1 MVEHW
6 EGGNRS
12 LLCRCEPKIFYKH
25 SHTIVDC
32 FIFDIHGKPLLTTFC
47 VRVDAFLHPIEA
59 IMPPSTSCVIGQ
71 LRQLIHY
78 HIDNNLLQNALFFSE
93 RLVAYDHKSPEN
105 AYLLSLC
112 HLRLGD
118 NGSAYEYS
126 KLAAQ
131 KSAHLGC
138 AYVFAQACL
147 ATEKYKDG
155 IMVLEKSRGLWSG
168 KNHFGKHTSTT
179 RQPYAD
185 AAAVSCLLGK
195 LYYNYDNKQRA
206 ISCFEE
212 ALKINPLMWDAF
224 TGLCDMGTS
233 VRIANIFK
241 MSPELESL
249 LRNTSQ
255 EQTESQS
262 QSKDTTNSW
271 ISDHDRSRPGPRP
284 VSIATDP
291 GDPFNNAQPRSF
303 TGGLFSQLGMSQ
315 KLNESNPSLTNLPA
329 SVIEMDTPTGHGA
342 TSDVSVVSSRNQP
355 GVVSAYPSEPPQAP
369 VRKSRTL
376 LGQGLGMDFSMDAP
390 KMSRGGTS
398 KRGAKPIEPAE
409 ESAAAQ
415 AVRGTNLG
423 IMAGER
429 KRTISGQ
436 VVPRQTSEDPGA
448 PQRRS
453 VRLFNQI
460 RPTSSKAGATVA
472 SVGPVSGRELK
483 KARPPISRI
492 MRPNS
497 TTSTVGR
504 QVSGNRKP
512 VPEDQMEIDTRET
525 TSRSYHGAS
534 NIAAQR
540 SSEPDS
546 ARQEEALRYLL
557 NLFKQFG
564 SGYFALSQFQCQEA
578 FQCFNSLPRA
588 QLETPWVMSQMGR
601 ALYEQADY
609 AAAEKYY
616 KRIRQIAPT
625 RFEDMEI
632 YSTIL
637 WHLKRETDLAFL
649 AHELIDASWQSPEA
663 WCVLGNSW
671 ALARD
676 HEQALKCFKRA
687 TQLNPRFAYAFTL
700 QGHEHVAN
708 EEYDKALISYRQGM
722 AADKRHYNAWYGVGK
737 VYERLGN
744 YEKAFAH
751 FSSASQINPTN
762 AILICSIGSI
772 FEKQKQHRQ
781 AAAYFTK
788 ATEMV
793 PKSYMARYGKA
804 RSLMNI
810 GDKQGALKELMILK
824 DIAPDYAMVHFL
836 LGQLY
841 KSLREKGAAVRHYT
855 IALNLDPKVN
865 SFLPW
870 CNRLLIL
877 FRRAQR

>member
-1 MVEHW
+1 
-6 EGGNRS
+6 
-12 LLCRCEPKIFYKH
+12 
-25 SHTIVDC
+25 
-32 FIFDIHGKPLLTTFC
+32 
-47 VRVDAFLHPIEA
+47 
-59 IMPPSTSCVIGQ
+59 MPPQMSCVSSQ

-93 RLVAYDHKSPEN
+93 RLAAYDLKSSEN

-118 NGSAYEYS
+118 NSSAYEYS
-126 KLAAQ
+126 KLGAH
-131 KSAHLGC
+131 KGAHLGC

-147 ATEKYKDG
+147 ALDKYKDG

-168 KNHFGKHTSTT
+168 KNNFGKHTPTT

-185 AAAVSCLLGK
+185 AAAVNCLLGK
-195 LYYNYDNKQRA
+195 LYHGYDDKQRA
-206 ISCFEE
+206 ISCFQE

-224 TGLCDMGTS
+224 TSLCDMGANIRVSSLFKMNPEMEAVLRVSVQEQVEPQQQARDVVSTS
-233 VRIANIFK
+233 V
-241 MSPELESL
+241 
-249 LRNTSQ
+249 
-255 EQTESQS
+255 
-262 QSKDTTNSW
+262 
-271 ISDHDRSRPGPRP
+271 SDHDRSRPGPRP

-291 GDPFNNAQPRSF
+291 GDPFNITQPRSF

-329 SVIEMDTPTGHGA
+329 TVNEMDSPAGSSA
-342 TSDVSVVSSRNQP
+342 SMDASIVPSRNQP

-376 LGQGLGMDFSMDAP
+376 LTQGLGMDFSMDAP
-390 KMSRGGTS
+390 KISRGLTS
-398 KRGAKPIEPAE
+398 KRGPRPIEPAE
-409 ESAAAQ
+409 ESAATQ
-415 AVRGTNLG
+415 AVRGANLG
-423 IMAGER
+423 AMAGER

-460 RPTSSKAGATVA
+460 RPTKAGTTAPP
-472 SVGPVSGRELK
+472 SVGPAPGRELK

-512 VPEDQMEIDTRET
+512 VPEDQMDVDQRDASVRPYHSA
-525 TSRSYHGAS
+525 TS
-534 NIAAQR
+534 IPTQR
-540 SSEPDS
+540 SSETD
-546 ARQEEALRYLL
+546 AVKQEEALNYLL
-557 NLFKQFG
+557 TLIRQFG
-564 SGYFALSQFQCQEA
+564 QGYFALAQFQCQEA
-578 FQCFNSLPRA
+578 FRLFNNLPRA
-588 QLETPWVMSQMGR
+588 QQETPWVMSQMGR

-609 AAAEKYY
+609 PAAEKYY
-616 KRIRQIAPT
+616 RRIRQVAPT

-737 VYERLGN
+737 VYEKLGN

-751 FSSASQINPTN
+751 FSSASLINPTN
-762 AILICSIGSI
+762 TILICSIGSI
-772 FEKQKQHRQ
+772 LEKQKQHRQ
-781 AAAYFTK
+781 ASSYFAR
-788 ATEMV
+788 ATEMD
-793 PKSYMARYGKA
+793 PKSHMARYGKA
-804 RSLMNI
+804 RSLMAI
-810 GDKQGALKELMILK
+810 GDNKGALKDLMILK
-824 DIAPDYAMVHFL
+824 DIAPDAAMVHFL
-836 LGQLY
+836 LGRLY
-841 KSLREKGAAVRHYT
+841 KGLRDKGAAVRHFT

-865 SFLPW
+865 FIPSCSPHY
-870 CNRLLIL
+870 
-877 FRRAQR
+877 